1 LHDKIHLAH
10 QLQPPVAQFPTSF
23 AGGNCHYLLR
33 YTQETVLNEQSSPN
47 AEHPNCMHVEVHLS
61 QNITVW
67 KGRQL

>member
-1 LHDKIHLAH
+1 
-10 QLQPPVAQFPTSF
+10 
-23 AGGNCHYLLR
+23 
-33 YTQETVLNEQSSPN
+33 LNEQSSPN